1 MSFRLS
7 SSGGDALSFTRSGGR
22 TPLRSLQNE
31 ILHPSTESSNVPP
44 KPIVSSEPVKH
55 AKVIVA
61 LDDALKNAPVNST
74 DGMTAQ
80 SSKEHFE
87 HTSYSTEE
95 LDIEHTFNS
104 SDVIL
109 KSYECDGGNVEI
121 SDELVEKSDD
131 SIALPE
137 NGLSEYPQHGQTLD
151 SSNIFDVTN
160 DCNTEEEKTDHL
172 YCKRET
178 SMASVIS
185 TDEVLRYNPIDA
197 VADITLKSLNCTGGE
212 IEITDSIHLDDQTIP
227 LPAGQSRGDAESYNE
242 RTHSNLFTEEV
253 DHIEHPYCDTGAV
266 DFHVLNEPSA
276 HEVLNEKDQTEKDAD
291 YKDVSLINSKLD
303 NESYNASIKAA
314 SFVSEGQ
321 SCQEQLDTNGIL
333 KQTDNHIEEND
344 TLQVSLIK
352 DEIVD
357 ASLPEDASPLLNTSQ
372 SENGQQPTQEKSH
385 LDLSSIALSQPSS
398 HDSHHKTISATSNAY
413 LDNEAMNISKKLPE
427 DASPLLNTSQSEN
440 GQEPTQE
447 KSHLDLTSIALSQ
460 PSSLESHHETISAT
474 SSPNPEVEE
483 MNSSK
488 SESQVHSSVPPSQ
501 GCDTTDSALGLSA
514 NVPPV
519 STKQPQAETL
529 PDVFKAI
536 SECTPLQLKFLTP
549 IVRRASLACKQAQ
562 KELGIDQ
569 IVTDDC
575 APSQHKSVARPIDVD
590 HADLW
595 QEHLDSP
602 MPRPLFNS
610 TELVHRSQP
619 CVAMEMNED
628 VSPAQPRV
636 DKPVLDVPVIPE
648 GPLQQQLRQMAE
660 FLMLASGKMGPV
672 HVPAPASPPPQ
683 AEHCDV
689 CVGTSP
695 MKMVTHSINTSG
707 QFERK
712 RSISVEDQGTLTDP
726 LLWNVPMGSL
736 EDVHRPELE
745 QRLLSTM
752 IIVEAL
758 VQQLAAARAHTLPPA
773 GAAPSEL
780 RERAVQTE
788 HTELSQ
794 TSMNRHLYLEALNRI
809 TELEMDASSLQNLIQ
824 YMQNV
829 KTNMNVLTHDTEAA
843 LRQMKRIGDVVTED
857 HNSLVSNYA
866 QMKSLVGKSRE
877 SQVRMIQKVKDALQD
892 REDMRTKMEEAFSA
906 KDTAYSVMGQLRK
919 HCSTEISELEKCVG
933 SQQELLSALRKAHPE
948 QVSLNKAY
956 SETLN
961 SASVLLCKTTDEQ
974 SSLAKELFAVR
985 GLLQKCT
992 PMLQSLNKKADTAL
1006 RERDEQIAE
1015 RDQAVHDKQ
1024 QTEEELNEALHNL
1037 QTAQQQI
1044 SDLNLQVTI
1053 LTSEMGV
1060 LRQKL
1065 SESDEERAQLDRKA
1079 TELSATVSSTLA
1091 SYTFLEQALVS
1102 ETTKLQQSWTDIKQA
1117 KDRVQELESSL
1128 VQSEQCVNDL
1138 SAALAHSEDQV
1149 SQLCAL
1155 SEAQAQQLQQLQ
1167 EMCTQ
1172 LRGVREENEF
1182 LQMENELSREQMAE
1196 SERMLRE
1203 NLQSLRERNIQ
1214 CEDLNTELSQLQ
1226 HANKNLQEE
1235 LESVRTKL
1243 STSHMEHKE
1252 QLEQIVTEIAILHHT
1267 VRSMTNELQ
1276 ASIKEEHSDE
1286 PSPHNIS
1293 GSSVDSVMVAP
1304 TTEQEES
1311 PKLAASDSADVPFHL
1326 VFSESS
1332 AFTRITAFTPKR
1344 GRRSESDTEEQSS
1357 VSELLVG
1364 LDSTV
1369 TELRNTLVSEQQR
1382 KDALLK
1388 ERQDA
1393 ICRLQRE
1400 LEAANSAHQTEVS
1413 ELQFELNRLK
1423 ARMEKANASLQQ
1435 KAQGE
1440 KTVSKLVTE
1449 MSEIQEMHNKLKADN
1464 NELRKEVVELR
1475 HSLKQSKSET
1485 HFLRDELKKRD
1496 GWSAP
1501 DFMDEKIGL
1510 LKEINK
1516 LKMSLQAEEQAR
1528 NKLLERAK
1536 RHQGIYLSNQ
1546 QKSEKELQMLS
1557 KMINKVRET
1566 LLSLPASVT
1575 KCEQLQ
1581 QLIEYVG

>member
-1 MSFRLS
+1 MLARI
-7 SSGGDALSFTRSGGR
+7 
-22 TPLRSLQNE
+22 SLLQY
-31 ILHPSTESSNVPP
+31 NVF
-44 KPIVSSEPVKH
+44 IFCYVYQ
-55 AKVIVA
+55 VIVA

-74 DGMTAQ
+74 DSMTAQ

-95 LDIEHTFNS
+95 LDIEHTFNF

-227 LPAGQSRGDAESYNE
+227 LPAGQN
-242 RTHSNLFTEEV
+242 
-253 DHIEHPYCDTGAV
+253 
-266 DFHVLNEPSA
+266 
-276 HEVLNEKDQTEKDAD
+276 QTEKDAD

-488 SESQVHSSVPPSQ
+488 SESQVRSS
-501 GCDTTDSALGLSA
+501 
-514 NVPPV
+514 
-519 STKQPQAETL
+519 
-529 PDVFKAI
+529 
-536 SECTPLQLKFLTP
+536 LKFLTP

-794 TSMNRHLYLEALNRI
+794 VTPLQRTIIALFQMYVFMHENCTWLYFF
-809 TELEMDASSLQNLIQ
+809 SLFIFDFLCVQ
-824 YMQNV
+824 
-829 KTNMNVLTHDTEAA
+829 
-843 LRQMKRIGDVVTED
+843 
-857 HNSLVSNYA
+857 YA

-948 QVSLNKAY
+948 QVPEL
-956 SETLN
+956 L
-961 SASVLLCKTTDEQ
+961 SVVQPLDLQ
-974 SSLAKELFAVR
+974 LFAVR

-1006 RERDEQIAE
+1006 RERDEQI
-1015 RDQAVHDKQ
+1015 
-1024 QTEEELNEALHNL
+1024 TEEELNEALHNL

-1102 ETTKLQQSWTDIKQA
+1102 ETTKSEFNVIPLFHA
-1117 KDRVQELESSL
+1117 LFRLESSL
-1128 VQSEQCVNDL
+1128 VQSEQCANDL

-1276 ASIKEEHSDE
+1276 ASIKEEV
-1286 PSPHNIS
+1286 NTWF
-1293 GSSVDSVMVAP
+1293 SV
-1304 TTEQEES
+1304 
-1311 PKLAASDSADVPFHL
+1311 F
-1326 VFSESS
+1326 
-1332 AFTRITAFTPKR
+1332 I
-1344 GRRSESDTEEQSS
+1344 DT
-1357 VSELLVG
+1357 L
-1364 LDSTV
+1364 
-1369 TELRNTLVSEQQR
+1369 
-1382 KDALLK
+1382 
-1388 ERQDA
+1388 
-1393 ICRLQRE
+1393 
-1400 LEAANSAHQTEVS
+1400 H
-1413 ELQFELNRLK
+1413 
-1423 ARMEKANASLQQ
+1423 
-1435 KAQGE
+1435 
-1440 KTVSKLVTE
+1440 
-1449 MSEIQEMHNKLKADN
+1449 
-1464 NELRKEVVELR
+1464 
-1475 HSLKQSKSET
+1475 
-1485 HFLRDELKKRD
+1485 
-1496 GWSAP
+1496 
-1501 DFMDEKIGL
+1501 
-1510 LKEINK
+1510 
-1516 LKMSLQAEEQAR
+1516 
-1528 NKLLERAK
+1528 
-1536 RHQGIYLSNQ
+1536 
-1546 QKSEKELQMLS
+1546 
-1557 KMINKVRET
+1557 
-1566 LLSLPASVT
+1566 
-1575 KCEQLQ
+1575 
-1581 QLIEYVG
+1581 